1 MKVIDI
7 LFAAPIPR
15 GHRVEVTWYAKTVT
29 GLLSG
34 RRLQE
39 FPYHPVVRDLDTGIV
54 YGSFDFFW
62 RQGAVSTVSTE
73 TPTSLELDVLPEFS
87 IASRLIGTVISCR
100 VATYDLG
107 IGSSR
112 MLKIQTTLVI
122 EPDEQPE

>member
-15 GHRVEVTWYAKTVT
+15 GHQVEVTWYAKMVT

-34 RRLQE
+34 KRLQE

-62 RQGAVSTVSTE
+62 RN
-73 TPTSLELDVLPEFS
+73 FIS
-87 IASRLIGTVISCR
+87 ITLRLIK
-100 VATYDLG
+100 G
-107 IGSSR
+107 IMR
-112 MLKIQTTLVI
+112 HRT
-122 EPDEQPE
+122 